1 MIMIMDIT
9 YINNLNGKTKL
20 FGEKFV
26 EYNKDNAFIITDK
39 GKNIELVESYNFG
52 NKSEK
57 ISIKLIIIKERIDMS
72 FMFYNC
78 TNLKYLS
85 NISKWT
91 KTKIINTY
99 YLFYNCENLYLPDI
113 SDWDISKINI

>member
-1 MIMIMDIT
+1 
-9 YINNLNGKTKL
+9 
-20 FGEKFV
+20 
-26 EYNKDNAFIITDK
+26 
-39 GKNIELVESYNFG
+39 
-52 NKSEK
+52 
-57 ISIKLIIIKERIDMS
+57 
-72 FMFYNC
+72 MFYNC